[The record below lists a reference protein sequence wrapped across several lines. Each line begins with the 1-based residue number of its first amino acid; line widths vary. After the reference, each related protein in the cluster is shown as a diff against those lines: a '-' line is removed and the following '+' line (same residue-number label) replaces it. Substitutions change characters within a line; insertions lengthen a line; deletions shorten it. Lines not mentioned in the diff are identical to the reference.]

1 MKGVNISDR
10 KEDYLEL
17 GPNCPPEDIAPT
29 CGECP
34 ENRDCEYAA
43 TDGPPEDKQ

>member
-17 GPNCPPEDIAPT
+17 GPNCPPPKDAPN
-29 CGECP
+29 CEVCP
-34 ENRDCEYAA
+34 ERENCSYWQTA
-43 TDGPPEDKQ
+43 T